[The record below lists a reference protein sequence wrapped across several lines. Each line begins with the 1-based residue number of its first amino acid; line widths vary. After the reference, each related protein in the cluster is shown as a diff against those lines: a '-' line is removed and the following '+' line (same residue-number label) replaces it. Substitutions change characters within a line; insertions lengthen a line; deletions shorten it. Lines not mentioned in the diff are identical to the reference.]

1 MTTTIAGKPRLCV
14 SQQSIVIY
22 AVNQADLTI
31 RSQQTTLLPEIKKA
45 L

>member
-1 MTTTIAGKPRLCV
+1 MTTTIARRLRLCV
-14 SQQSIVIY
+14 SQLSIVIY

-31 RSQQTTLLPEIKKA
+31 HSQQTTLLPEIKKA